1 MSEIRTWFNRIEVI
15 SLSFH
20 LVRKIKKY
28 AVGRTR
34 TCLIRFEVQGLTL
47 PTTKCYIYKLRK
59 ICLQILLL
67 VFWKKLKRI
76 LR

>member
-28 AVGRTR
+28 AVGGTC

-47 PTTKCYIYKLRK
+47 LTTEYYIYKLRK